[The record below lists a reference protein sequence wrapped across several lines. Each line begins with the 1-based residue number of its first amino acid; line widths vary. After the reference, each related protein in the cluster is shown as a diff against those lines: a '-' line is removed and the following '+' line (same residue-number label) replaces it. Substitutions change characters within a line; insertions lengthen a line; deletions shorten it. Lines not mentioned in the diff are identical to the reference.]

1 MTMISKSKTTEWIQ
15 LTHDNLAEVKE
26 FINSRMGKNCV
37 YNEYQAKTQ
46 RGQTCFYTYQ
56 SLEGHEK
63 ITEGTWIGVIYNGCK
78 AVVLCTSCSN
88 PNNRNK

>member
-1 MTMISKSKTTEWIQ
+1 MTSNSKTTKWIQ

-46 RGQTCFYTYQ
+46 RGTTYFYTHQ
-56 SLEGHEK
+56 SLEGYEK
-63 ITEGTWIGVIYNGCK
+63 ITEGTWIGVIYNGDK
-78 AVVLCTSCSN
+78 AVVLCTSYLN
-88 PNNRNK
+88 PNTRHK